1 MPRKKTDEDME
12 EIHISEDGR
21 FIRSTLSISKNGNI
35 LIDYQLPYKR
45 LKKGQKYIQGS
56 NVYTK

>member
-1 MPRKKTDEDME
+1 MSREKKDEDLE

-35 LIDYQLPYKR
+35 LIDYQLPYKT
-45 LKKGQKYIQGS
+45 LKKGQKYIQES
-56 NVYTK
+56 NIYTK

>member
-1 MPRKKTDEDME
+1 MPRKKTDEDMK
-12 EIHISEDGR
+12 EIHISEEGR
-21 FIRSTLSISKNGNI
+21 FIRSTLSISKNGNF
-35 LIDYQLPYKR
+35 LIDYQPPYKT